1 MTATTLLEKR
11 YGSVSLPNLETMLSS
26 MCKDLRVKIKVQG
39 RTTRDWI
46 RIEVTGEDEPVALRL
61 LDREIGLAPT
71 STERVGKFSALRG
84 KVIESTRSATELR
97 IDVGVFA
104 PKVCDAVIPRQR
116 LQTQLTAGKNLSL
129 QRLIKL
135 FCLYDF
141 TPLHVKIVTDL
152 NVEEGFWEAELSET
166 QLCQLSDWLSS
177 NLDRLIVLG
186 AGEREVEAS
195 TERSR
200 HSRDVLRI
208 ETLGLFEHAILCKLG
223 TDGVG
228 LIPKLGPY
236 LRHAHFAPF
245 SPRKIK
251 EEIKR
256 EGY

>member
-1 MTATTLLEKR
+1 MTAITLLEKG
-11 YGSVSLPNLETMLSS
+11 YGSFSLPNLETMLSS
-26 MCKDLRVKIKVQG
+26 VCEDLQVKIKVQG
-39 RTTRDWI
+39 KTTRDWI
-46 RIEVTGEDEPVALRL
+46 RIEVTGEDESVALRL

-71 STERVGKFSALRG
+71 STESVGRFSAVRG
-84 KVIESTRSATELR
+84 KVIDSVRSTTELR

-104 PKVCDAVIPRQR
+104 PKVCDAVIPCQR
-116 LQTQLTAGKNLSL
+116 LQAQLADGENLSL

-141 TPLHVKIVTDL
+141 TTLHIKIVADL
-152 NVEEGFWEAELSET
+152 NVEEGLWEAELSET
-166 QLCQLSDWLSS
+166 QLYRFSDWLGS

-186 AGEREVEAS
+186 ARQREVEAS
-195 TERSR
+195 VERSR

-228 LIPKLGPY
+228 LMPKLGPY
-236 LRHAHFAPF
+236 LRHAYFAPF

-256 EGY
+256 EGH